1 MTVGDKLKFCLL
13 QSRILFSSVDMM
25 HAQLL
30 ENQALKQT
38 ELFTTSVSRTES
50 PGCC

>member
-1 MTVGDKLKFCLL
+1 MCSHEAMTMTVGDKLKFCLL
-13 QSRILFSSVDMM
+13 QSRILFSSVDKR

-38 ELFTTSVSRTES
+38 QLYIICF
-50 PGCC
+50 